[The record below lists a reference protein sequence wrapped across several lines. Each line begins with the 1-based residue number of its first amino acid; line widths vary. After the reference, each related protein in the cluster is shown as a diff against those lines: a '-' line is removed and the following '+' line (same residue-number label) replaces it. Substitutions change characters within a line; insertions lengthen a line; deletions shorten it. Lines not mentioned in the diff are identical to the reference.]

1 MFTFVL
7 LIKLKVEEPKI
18 VFDPAFKEIRDII
31 LRCFSEIVASGDG
44 LTRVRILDI
53 EIMEKGDN

>member
-1 MFTFVL
+1 MYILSVNQ
-7 LIKLKVEEPKI
+7 KL
-18 VFDPAFKEIRDII
+18 
-31 LRCFSEIVASGDG
+31 SEIVASGDG